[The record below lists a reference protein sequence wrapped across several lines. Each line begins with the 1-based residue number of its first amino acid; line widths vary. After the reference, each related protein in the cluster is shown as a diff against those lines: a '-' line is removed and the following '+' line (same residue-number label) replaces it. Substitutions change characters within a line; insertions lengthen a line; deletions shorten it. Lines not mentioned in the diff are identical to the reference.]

1 MSSIEKIYYTY
12 EDIHN
17 LVRKVAKKIKD
28 DNYQPDV
35 MVAVA
40 GGGYIPA
47 RILRN
52 EFKKPL
58 VGISMNY
65 YNEKDEIQEKANIY
79 QWVTEEEVR
88 DKKILIIDEVDDTR
102 KTLHYIIENIKQ
114 LQPKEIGIAVLN
126 NKMKTKKPFEVDDIR
141 YYCAEENEDKW
152 IVYPWD
158 NY

>member
-1 MSSIEKIYYTY
+1 MSSVEKIYYTY

-28 DNYQPDV
+28 DNYEPDV

-79 QWVTEEEVR
+79 QWVTEKEV
-88 DKKILIIDEVDDTR
+88 KIKNSYR
-102 KTLHYIIENIKQ
+102 
-114 LQPKEIGIAVLN
+114 
-126 NKMKTKKPFEVDDIR
+126 
-141 YYCAEENEDKW
+141 
-152 IVYPWD
+152 
-158 NY
+158 

>member
-1 MSSIEKIYYTY
+1 MSSVEKIYYTY

-28 DNYQPDV
+28 DNYEPDV

-40 GGGYIPA
+40 GGGYIPG

-88 DKKILIIDEVDDTR
+88 DKKILIVDEVDDTR

-114 LQPKEIGIAVLN
+114 LKPKEIGIAVLN